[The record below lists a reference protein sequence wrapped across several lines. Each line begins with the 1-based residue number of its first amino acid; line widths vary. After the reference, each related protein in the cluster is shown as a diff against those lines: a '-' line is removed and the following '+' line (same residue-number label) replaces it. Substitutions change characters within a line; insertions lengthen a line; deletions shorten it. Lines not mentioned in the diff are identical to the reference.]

1 MAEVITIS
9 SVNVSDKCKP
19 GDIEAFFRKHARLSS
34 LQRRPDAVYL
44 SSSSEVA
51 CMIEPYI
58 AKAVIDV
65 LEVFPKAKA
74 RAVSQG
80 CLGIFS
86 TALELHRDPD
96 VRSVFV
102 MFIEAPAALIQ
113 SGLDAAG
120 VGMSEGQK
128 GLEITPSIGCF
139 WLTKKD
145 EADII
150 SSDIII
156 DRSEIFSFGTRLASM
171 AKTFSHIVDSIAE
184 TQEHTALKVV
194 DFKVSA
200 PWSEKLFS
208 SIVTIAERKAV
219 PIQWLPSSE
228 QSSHHYMTMKQLHEI
243 AMYKTEIEQQPLLF
257 LGIGLGGRVGLMRVV
272 SGLHY
277 RKADICDADF
287 EHFPFEEYLYNSRAI
302 VDRGGPDFHHNM
314 IEYTMC
320 LSEKYRGRKNLY
332 FLWDIDVNV
341 LREYLRDETA
351 LELAYA

>member
-1 MAEVITIS
+1 MADVITIS
-9 SVNVSDKCKP
+9 NVKVSDKCRP
-19 GDIEAFFRKHARLSS
+19 GDIESFFFMQARISS
-34 LQRRPDAVYL
+34 LQRKSDAVYL

-58 AKAVIDV
+58 ANAVIDV
-65 LEVFPKAKA
+65 LEVFPKAKS

-80 CLGIFS
+80 CLGLF
-86 TALELHRDPD
+86 TCALELQRDTSI
-96 VRSVFV
+96 RSAFV

-113 SGLDAAG
+113 TGLDAAG
-120 VGMSEGQK
+120 VGTADGQK

-139 WLTKKD
+139 SLIKKGESEIVD
-145 EADII
+145 D
-150 SSDIII
+150 DIII

-171 AKTFSHIVDSIAE
+171 AKTFSQIVDSIAE

-200 PWSEKLFS
+200 SWSEKLYS
-208 SIVTIAERKAV
+208 SIVAIANRKNV

-228 QSSHHYMTMKQLHEI
+228 QGSHHYMTMKQLHEI
-243 AMYKTEIEQQPLLF
+243 AMYKSEIEAQPLLL
-257 LGIGLGGRVGLMRVV
+257 LGIGLGGRVGLLRVV
-272 SGLHY
+272 SGRHY
-277 RKADICDADF
+277 RNSEICEADF
-287 EHFPFEEYLYNSRAI
+287 EYFPFSEYLYNSRAI
-302 VDRGGPDFHHNM
+302 VDLGGEEFPRAM
-314 IEYTMC
+314 VEYTMC

-341 LREYLRDETA
+341 LREYLKDETL